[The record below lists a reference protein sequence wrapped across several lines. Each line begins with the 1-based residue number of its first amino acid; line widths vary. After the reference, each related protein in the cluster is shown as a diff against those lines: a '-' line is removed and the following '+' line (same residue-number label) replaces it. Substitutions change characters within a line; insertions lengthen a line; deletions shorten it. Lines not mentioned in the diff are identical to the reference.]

1 MNNLQLE
8 EFYNDLSNDA
18 DFIAYQHQKQLEWM
32 ERMNEHYQTLEKQKN
47 LLVESEEVLIL
58 KTNQYDL
65 DERIT
70 LL

>member
-8 EFYNDLSNDA
+8 EFYNDLANDP
-18 DFIAYQHQKQLEWM
+18 DFIAYKHQKQLEFM
-32 ERMNEHYQTLEKQKN
+32 QQMNEFFEILEKQKN

-58 KTNQYDL
+58 KTNQDDL